1 MPQSGT
7 THGMTPTAKKDR
19 RHLLAENL
27 DQLMEAMRESGVVNP
42 VGIVVD
48 ATDRLGSAMYG
59 AALVKY
65 GMTEE
70 QARQQLAETTAR
82 MAEQNQFP
90 TALLVVSWDVAD
102 QLLPLT
108 SPTAKKNL
116 REMKSEYQI
125 GWSGRYLVIGIGS
138 GGNTYGVTVI
148 PDMPRP
154 VPTAHDGQHRF
165 KGIHL
170 PTQSPKRSESKA

>member
-1 MPQSGT
+1 MPQSVTSQGVT
-7 THGMTPTAKKDR
+7 QAAKSDR
-19 RHLLAENL
+19 RHLLAENM
-27 DQLMEAMRESGVVNP
+27 DQLIKAMKESGIVNP

-48 ATDRLGSAMYG
+48 ATDRLGSALYG
-59 AALVKY
+59 AALLQS

-70 QARQQLAETTAR
+70 QARQQLADTAAR

-90 TALLVVSWDVAD
+90 TALLVVSWKVAE
-102 QLLPLT
+102 QLLPMT

-116 REMKSEYQI
+116 REIKSEYQI

-138 GGNTYGVTVI
+138 GGNSYGVTEI

-170 PTQSPKRSESKA
+170 PTQINR